1 MKRTPIDPEKSTVA
15 TLHYDCVIHGL
26 EFRLRVQRYR
36 SRMLFTDEEQP
47 LDRILAELHTLIKK
61 LSGLAHQEDAAF
73 PDHIGAAVDRVMAE
87 MAARRNA
94 EELSR

>member
-1 MKRTPIDPEKSTVA
+1 V
-15 TLHYDCVIHGL
+15 YGL

-47 LDRILAELHTLIKK
+47 LARVLDELHTIIKQ
-61 LSGLAHQEDAAF
+61 LAALPHREDTVF
-73 PDHIGAAVDRVMAE
+73 PDHIGTAVDQVMVE